1 MDNSKMGVDVVQCR
15 KCVRRAEGVL
25 LTDLFDLGGI
35 LPLYHYDQERGV
47 LQINEDLLLYAVR
60 LVNPMLQRAVP
71 LELARRTDRGDWVPA
86 RRDADGRP

>member
-1 MDNSKMGVDVVQCR
+1 MADSKMGLDVVQCR

-25 LTDLFDLGGI
+25 LANLFDMGSLM
-35 LPLYHYDQERGV
+35 PMYHYDRERGV

-60 LVNPMLQRAVP
+60 LVNPLQQKRP

-86 RRDADGRP
+86 RRDADG

>member
-15 KCVRRAEGVL
+15 KCVRRAEGIL
-25 LTDLFDLGGI
+25 LADLFDMGM
-35 LPLYHYDQERGV
+35 PQPMYHYDRERGV

-60 LVNPMLQRAVP
+60 LINPLQQERP
-71 LELARRTDRGDWVPA
+71 LELARRTERGDWVPA

>member
-1 MDNSKMGVDVVQCR
+1 MDNSKMGVDVVRCR

-25 LTDLFDLGGI
+25 LADLFYMGSI
-35 LPLYHYDQERGV
+35 TPMYHYDRERGV

-60 LVNPMLQRAVP
+60 LVNPLQREVP

-86 RRDADGRP
+86 RRDADG

>member
-25 LTDLFDLGGI
+25 LADLFDMGSI
-35 LPLYHYDQERGV
+35 TPMYRYDRERGV

-60 LVNPMLQRAVP
+60 LVNPLQREVP